1 MATKTRVSE
10 RGAARQGQ
18 ASVHLDG
25 VSSPSATSVVS
36 VPPGQ
41 PRPGSRERARR
52 VFSVLRT
59 ARRRRLLRVLR
70 ELRVVG
76 SRPATAEGAREF
88 RRGLEELGTTYVKLG
103 QLLSSRPDLIP
114 DEYIAELERLV
125 DEVPP
130 VPYVAI
136 EAIIE
141 QEIGTAVFESLDPDP
156 VASASIAQ
164 VHKALLRDGREVV
177 VKVRRPGIS
186 EEVDKDLDLLRST
199 AGLLER
205 RSETARRLQ
214 LDALV
219 DEVDWHL
226 RAELD
231 LREEAFNTELIARLL
246 KRHTQLAVPEV
257 IHPYV
262 TEQVL
267 VLERIRGRKI
277 TDDVAR
283 SLPDASELAE
293 TFFRAYVH
301 QVCIDGVYH
310 ADPHRGNI
318 LLTDEGKIALLDF
331 GLIGRLDDDTRTTL
345 SMLLLALAQNRAE
358 DVADLIYGLS
368 LTEMDSDPAAFVH
381 EVRRKLP
388 RYHWRPLAGIRAGDA
403 LADLQ
408 RLSLQ
413 FGIRLPPAFALVG
426 KTLAQA
432 DSIARTLDPQLD
444 PIRLLRREALELMT
458 REATGR
464 SEPTQLF
471 SYAFSQAEAVA
482 RLPRR
487 LADLV
492 DRVDTGRLKVGIV
505 PSDLAETEH
514 MLRSVANRIGIAMI
528 IVGLL
533 VSSALMARVSHDV
546 SLAGFCLSGAIALYV
561 LWRIVHTPGE
571 L

>member
-1 MATKTRVSE
+1 MA
-10 RGAARQGQ
+10 
-18 ASVHLDG
+18 
-25 VSSPSATSVVS
+25 
-36 VPPGQ
+36 
-41 PRPGSRERARR
+41 PRPAGRGSAAGGRRFERMRR
-52 VFSVLRT
+52 VASTLGT

-76 SRPATAEGAREF
+76 GRPATVEGAREF

-114 DEYIAELERLV
+114 DEYIDELSRLV

-130 VPYVAI
+130 QPYSAI
-136 EAIIE
+136 EEIIE
-141 QEIGTAVFESLDPDP
+141 QEVGTAAFRSIDPTP
-156 VASASIAQ
+156 LAAASIAQ
-164 VHKALLRDGREVV
+164 VHEAVLKDGREVV
-177 VKVRRPGIS
+177 VKVRRPGIV
-186 EEVDKDLDLLRST
+186 EEVDRDLDLLRAT
-199 AGLLER
+199 ADMLEK
-205 RSETARRLQ
+205 RSATARLLQ
-214 LDALV
+214 LRALV
-219 DEVDWHL
+219 DELDWHL
-226 RAELD
+226 RAEMD
-231 LREEAFNTELIARLL
+231 FREEAYNAELIAGLVERYDELV
-246 KRHTQLAVPEV
+246 VPEV

-267 VLERIRGRKI
+267 VLERIRGTKVTEGI
-277 TDDVAR
+277 A
-283 SLPDASELAE
+283 ASIPNADKLAE

-310 ADPHRGNI
+310 ADPHRGNVF
-318 LLTDEGKIALLDF
+318 LTEDGRLALLDF

-345 SMLLLALAQNRAE
+345 ALLLLALAQNRAE

-368 LTEMDSDPAAFVH
+368 LTELSSDPAAFVH

-388 RYHWRPLAGIRAGDA
+388 RYHWRPLAGIRAGEA

-413 FGIRLPPAFALVG
+413 FGIQLPPAFALVG

-432 DSIARTLDPQLD
+432 DSIARTLDPELD

-458 REATGR
+458 REAASR
-464 SEPTQLF
+464 AEPTQFF
-471 SYAFSQAEAVA
+471 SYAFTQAEAVA
-482 RLPRR
+482 RMPRR

-492 DRVDTGRLKVGIV
+492 ERVDTGRLKVGIV

-546 SLAGFCLSGAIALYV
+546 SLGGFCLSGAIALYMI
-561 LWRIVHTPGE
+561 WRIFRTPGE